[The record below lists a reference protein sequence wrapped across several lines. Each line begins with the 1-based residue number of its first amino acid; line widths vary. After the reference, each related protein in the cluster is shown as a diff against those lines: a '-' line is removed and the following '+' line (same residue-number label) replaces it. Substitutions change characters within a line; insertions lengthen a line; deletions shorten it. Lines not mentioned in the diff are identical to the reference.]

1 MLANWKSMSDVT
13 NMCRYKVDIYQSGR
27 PGDQAEEVDQERNRK
42 IKSLFFSPVFTLEF
56 ILSFSRKIWH
66 IAGDMTAN
74 QHIYVFRNI
83 IM

>member
-13 NMCRYKVDIYQSGR
+13 NMCQYKVEIYQNK
-27 PGDQAEEVDQERNRK
+27 PQEQEENTNRK
-42 IKSLFFSPVFTLEF
+42 IKFVFFPALFIFDLMDCYC
-56 ILSFSRKIWH
+56 RKIWH